1 MEVIFGMSM
10 TLAFDVYGTLVDPMG
25 MSDLL
30 RLEAGEEASS
40 VAALWREKQLE
51 FSFRKGLMRVYED
64 FGVCTRQ
71 ALRYAMEV
79 HRLALSQVRE
89 DELMAAY
96 LALPAFGDALPV
108 LKALKGQY
116 PLYAFSNGS
125 YPALEKVLGYND
137 LLAQFDGLV
146 SVDDVKSFKPD
157 PAVYTWARRA
167 TGAWDGALCLVS
179 SNAWD
184 VIGARAA
191 GLTAIWVKRDAARVF
206 EDWGIEPSAVIR
218 SLSELPQALA
228 ALPRH

>member
-1 MEVIFGMSM
+1 MSM

-25 MSDLL
+25 MAELL
-30 RLEAGEEASS
+30 RPEAGDDAGA

-51 FSFRKGLMRVYED
+51 FSFRKGLMKVYED

-71 ALRYAMEV
+71 ALRYAMAV
-79 HRLALSQVRE
+79 HGLSLSPARE

-96 LALPAFGDALPV
+96 LALPAFADALP
-108 LKALKGQY
+108 ALKSLKGRY

-125 YPALEKVLGYND
+125 YSALEKVLAHNE
-137 LLAQFDGLV
+137 LLEQFDGLV

-157 PAVYTWARRA
+157 PAVYTYARRA
-167 TGAWDGALCLVS
+167 TGAWDQAFCLVS

-191 GLTAIWVKRDAARVF
+191 GLRAIWVKRDTARVF
-206 EDWGIEPSAVIR
+206 EDWGIEPSAVITD
-218 SLSELPQALA
+218 LSELPQTLTE
-228 ALPRH
+228 LPQPSAT